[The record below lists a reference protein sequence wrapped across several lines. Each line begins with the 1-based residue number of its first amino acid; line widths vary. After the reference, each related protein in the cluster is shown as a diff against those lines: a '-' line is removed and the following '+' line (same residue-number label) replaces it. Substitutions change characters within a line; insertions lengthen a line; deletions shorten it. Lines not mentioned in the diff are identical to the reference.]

1 MLEKYLPDLVL
12 ASASPRRVELLKQI
26 GVVPNRIIPANIDEA
41 PLKTETPR
49 QLVERLSVSKALS
62 VSKKNLGSVIL
73 GADTIVA
80 CGRRIVSKAETLEQ
94 ASIFLELL
102 SGRRHRVIS
111 GLALVSPEGDV
122 YKRIVETQVTFK
134 RLSLSDLDLYLAS
147 GEWRDKA
154 GAYAIQGLAAKFI
167 RAINGSYSNVVGLP
181 LFETSQLLEG
191 LGFIQ

>member
-12 ASASPRRVELLKQI
+12 ASASPRRVDLLNQI
-26 GVVPNRIIPANIDEA
+26 GVVPDRIIPANIDET
-41 PLKTETPR
+41 PLSAELPR
-49 QLVERLSVSKALS
+49 QLVARLSASKAIS
-62 VSKKNLGSVIL
+62 VSEKNLGSFVL
-73 GADTIVA
+73 GADTVVA
-80 CGRRIVSKAETLEQ
+80 CGRRILSKAETLEQ
-94 ASIFLELL
+94 ARSSLKLL

-111 GLALVSPEGDV
+111 GLAIVSPEGKV
-122 YKRIVETQVTFK
+122 YKRTVETHVTFK
-134 RLSLSDLDLYLAS
+134 RLSLEDLDLYLAS

-191 LGFIQ
+191 IGFSR

>member
-1 MLEKYLPDLVL
+1 MLEKYLPDLLL
-12 ASASPRRVELLKQI
+12 ASSSPRRVDLLNQI
-26 GVVPNRIIPANIDEA
+26 GVVPDRIVPANIDET
-41 PLKTETPR
+41 PLGAELPR
-49 QLVERLSVSKALS
+49 QLVARLSTSKAIS
-62 VSKKNLGSVIL
+62 VSEKNLGSFVL

-80 CGRRIVSKAETLEQ
+80 CGRRTLPKAETLEQ
-94 ASIFLELL
+94 ARIFLELL

-111 GLALVSPEGDV
+111 GLAIVSPEGKV
-122 YKRIVETQVTFK
+122 YKRTVETHVTFK
-134 RLSLSDLDLYLAS
+134 RLSLEDLDLYLAS

-191 LGFIQ
+191 IGFSR

>member
-12 ASASPRRVELLKQI
+12 ASASPRRVDLLNQI
-26 GVVPNRIIPANIDEA
+26 GVVPDRIIPANVDET
-41 PLKTETPR
+41 PLSAELPR
-49 QLVERLSVSKALS
+49 QLVARLSASKAIS
-62 VSKKNLGSVIL
+62 VSEKNLGSFVL
-73 GADTIVA
+73 GADTVVA
-80 CGRRIVSKAETLEQ
+80 CGRRILSKAETLEQ
-94 ASIFLELL
+94 ARSFLELL

-111 GLALVSPEGDV
+111 GLAIVSPEAKV
-122 YKRIVETQVTFK
+122 YKRTVETHVTFK
-134 RLSLSDLDLYLAS
+134 RLSLEDLDLYLAS

-191 LGFIQ
+191 IGFSR